1 MTQEENQIKAIAG
14 KRNPYKV
21 PEGYF
26 EHPTFRIPS
35 PAESG
40 SRKKGRFHSYLI
52 GAAAAALI
60 LLVSIPMIW
69 WNHEQELKAQEEYEL
84 YLYSQMDESTFYDLY
99 LFHLFIFHFVEV
111 FHVKH
116 QALFFG

>member
-35 PAESG
+35 QAESG

-60 LLVSIPMIW
+60 LLVSLPMIW

-99 LFHLFIFHFVEV
+99 FTNY
-111 FHVKH
+111 
-116 QALFFG
+116 